1 MTTPPEITEKRREQ
15 LRKAQQRRRIQLA
28 NGDRHQVNIYL
39 SRLAINRLDEQ
50 ADRMGVD
57 RHTLVEKLIF
67 DSSESS

>member
-1 MTTPPEITEKRREQ
+1 MTKNPEITEKRREQ
-15 LRKAQQRRRIQLA
+15 LRKAQQRRRIQLS

-39 SRLAINRLDEQ
+39 SKLAINRLDEQ
-50 ADRMGVD
+50 ADRMGLD